1 MPALKENN
9 NLVLLQMDPNHV
21 KTLKELNVVRAIF
34 KVEANVDSHMERED
48 DVNEINI
55 KEVNMVIFSYSLV
68 LFAFQFVLAFMILPQ
83 CCFY

>member
-1 MPALKENN
+1 MPALKETNY
-9 NLVLLQMDPNHV
+9 LVLLQMDPNHV

-55 KEVNMVIFSYSLV
+55 KEVNMVFFHILWCYLLFSLCWHS
-68 LFAFQFVLAFMILPQ
+68 
-83 CCFY
+83 

>member
-1 MPALKENN
+1 MYK
-9 NLVLLQMDPNHV
+9 VM

-55 KEVNMVIFSYSLV
+55 KEV
-68 LFAFQFVLAFMILPQ
+68 
-83 CCFY
+83 